1 MDVKLTWDGM
11 MGFEGLGGLGTKTKI
26 DIAKENGGRGQGP
39 SPMELVLM
47 GLGGCAGLD
56 IVSILS
62 KAQASL
68 EEFTVEISGERAK
81 EHPRKFTKIFLKF
94 YLKGRG
100 LTEANVSRAVKLSM
114 DKYCSVRHSLNSE
127 VIAEYLIDLVE

>member
-26 DIAKENGGRGQGP
+26 DIAKESGGRGQGP
-39 SPMELVLM
+39 SPMELLLM

-56 IVSILS
+56 IVSILG

-81 EHPRKFTKIFLKF
+81 EHPRRFTKITLKF

-100 LTEANVSRAVKLSM
+100 LTEANVNRAVKLSM

-127 VIAEYLIDLVE
+127 IITEYLIDLVE